1 MLEVHLRELEKICT
15 GKETFLR
22 GNNHLKREFL
32 LLMAEIQ
39 VILSRSTLT
48 SLRKVFWK

>member
-1 MLEVHLRELEKICT
+1 MLKVHLWEFEKIYS

-22 GNNHLKREFL
+22 DSNYLKREFL
-32 LLMAEIQ
+32 LLMTEVQI
-39 VILSRSTLT
+39 ILSRSTLT